1 MNYIVLDLEWNQPR
15 YYGETVESPVHLTG
29 EIVQIGAVRLNRRFK
44 IKKEL
49 DLLIRP
55 QYYRRMHKKVS
66 RITGLRNED
75 VKKGMT
81 FQEAFRKLKKFC
93 GKDFVFLTWGPDDVP
108 MLRDNLRLFSLDE
121 DWIPDSYDLQVFYA
135 KQIEGVMRQYALEDA
150 IEKLNE
156 KPFQAHDALCDARST
171 ALICRHLDMAKGME
185 EYPSLAGDI
194 VARPLETAE
203 IGVSFPHRGAALKE
217 LSTTPIPCVKCDG
230 FLYPEYPI
238 PQNAHK
244 YLCKVKCDCG
254 EKFLVRFKRY
264 RSQGDTV
271 RVTREI
277 FRMDPIL
284 EKFYAEK
291 WERHEKQKAAEKAKL
306 RRKKLRARA
315 ERAAANTEN

>member
-1 MNYIVLDLEWNQPR
+1 
-15 YYGETVESPVHLTG
+15 
-29 EIVQIGAVRLNRRFK
+29 
-44 IKKEL
+44 
-49 DLLIRP
+49 
-55 QYYRRMHKKVS
+55 
-66 RITGLRNED
+66 
-75 VKKGMT
+75 
-81 FQEAFRKLKKFC
+81 
-93 GKDFVFLTWGPDDVP
+93 
-108 MLRDNLRLFSLDE
+108 
-121 DWIPDSYDLQVFYA
+121 
-135 KQIEGVMRQYALEDA
+135 
-150 IEKLNE
+150 
-156 KPFQAHDALCDARST
+156 
-171 ALICRHLDMAKGME
+171 ME

-203 IGVSFPHRGAALKE
+203 IGVSFQHRGAALKE
-217 LSTTPIPCVKCDG
+217 LATTPIPCVKCDG

-254 EKFLVRFKRY
+254 EKFLVRFKLY

-277 FRMDPIL
+277 FQMDPVL

-315 ERAAANTEN
+315 ERAAATTND